1 MHRYPVFLADED
13 GRGTMLAEETAQ
25 LVTTQSTATH
35 VARRLETKV
44 ILYWGFEQGKAAVK
58 ASKAASVKFN

>member
-1 MHRYPVFLADED
+1 
-13 GRGTMLAEETAQ
+13 MLAEETAQ